1 MQART
6 LSLYYKL
13 PSSPPFPLF
22 PFMAIAPFFARAKRP
37 FWSFFASQPQ
47 GNVCYA
53 DYTVFSLA
61 SHDNS
66 VTGERTRG
74 ALDKTREQK
83 AKQKAER
90 ENFTSS

>member
-1 MQART
+1 
-6 LSLYYKL
+6 
-13 PSSPPFPLF
+13 
-22 PFMAIAPFFARAKRP
+22 MAIAPFFARAKRP
-37 FWSFFASQPQ
+37 FWSSFASQPQ

-66 VTGERTRG
+66 VIGERTRG

-83 AKQKAER
+83 AKQNAER
-90 ENFTSS
+90 ENFTSG